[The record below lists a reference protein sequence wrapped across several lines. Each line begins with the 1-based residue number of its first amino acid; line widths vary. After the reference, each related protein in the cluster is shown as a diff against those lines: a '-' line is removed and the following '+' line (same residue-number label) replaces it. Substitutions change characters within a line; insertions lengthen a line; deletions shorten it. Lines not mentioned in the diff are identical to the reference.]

1 MPTYML
7 CMLSPAVE
15 FKAVGGEAVDL
26 VRGHVGGDVDLTAPE
41 GGDAH
46 CGFGHVAE
54 GDRFDN
60 RQVAGEIFPA
70 LEGDVAVALPG
81 GEFVGAGADR
91 VFDVAVKA
99 DGFEVVGR
107 QRHVVG
113 KQVGPAIDRFDQ
125 RELHGVVVDDFVGLV
140 VVELAEGPGELL
152 GIGVSEEFEALGK
165 AGRGQQFAVV
175 ELDALL
181 DDDADGNIV
190 DQLHGIEQDGVDA
203 AGLFV
208 EDCEGPVQ
216 QF

>member
-1 MPTYML
+1 M
-7 CMLSPAVE
+7 
-15 FKAVGGEAVDL
+15 
-26 VRGHVGGDVDLTAPE
+26 DLTAPE

-54 GDRFDN
+54 GHRLDN

-113 KQVGPAIDRFDQ
+113 EEVGPAIDRFDQ
-125 RELHGVVVDDFVGLV
+125 GELHGVVVDDFVGLV
-140 VVELAEGPGELL
+140 VVQLAEGPGELL
-152 GIGVSEEFEALGK
+152 GIRVPEQFEALGK
-165 AGRGQQFAVV
+165 AGRG
-175 ELDALL
+175 
-181 DDDADGNIV
+181 
-190 DQLHGIEQDGVDA
+190 H
-203 AGLFV
+203 
-208 EDCEGPVQ
+208 
-216 QF
+216 